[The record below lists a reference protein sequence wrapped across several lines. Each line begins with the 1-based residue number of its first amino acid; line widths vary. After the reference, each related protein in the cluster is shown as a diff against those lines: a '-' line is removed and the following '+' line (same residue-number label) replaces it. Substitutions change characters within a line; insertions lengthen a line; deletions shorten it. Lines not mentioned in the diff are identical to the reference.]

1 MFARACGWV
10 RRCAGVHARA
20 NRHTHTH
27 KHINTRKHKHTVV
40 QWRIMGARQ
49 RSSDRTQERDHTH
62 SPPRSRAT
70 AAQRN
75 SSAGE
80 ERRSGLASATRE
92 STALGKRKAV
102 GHGNHMMAVD
112 GNQDV
117 LDTNSAALERRA
129 ARHDLGHAQALRA
142 CGQAD
147 TWGRGGQEKCA
158 RTGQAGSPCRRRERE
173 RIWGE
178 LSQPCCAPRH
188 LVAWQPASHGAPRVA
203 RDALGQEEHARALLQ
218 RAEPRG
224 RPRPRHHRANV
235 PASVPA
241 RSSPPPSRGQAGRPL
256 PPFLDAH

>member
-1 MFARACGWV
+1 
-10 RRCAGVHARA
+10 
-20 NRHTHTH
+20 
-27 KHINTRKHKHTVV
+27 
-40 QWRIMGARQ
+40 
-49 RSSDRTQERDHTH
+49 
-62 SPPRSRAT
+62 
-70 AAQRN
+70 
-75 SSAGE
+75 
-80 ERRSGLASATRE
+80 
-92 STALGKRKAV
+92 
-102 GHGNHMMAVD
+102 MAVD

-224 RPRPRHHRANV
+224 RLAPGIIGQMCLRPSLHAPPHPPR
-235 PASVPA
+235 
-241 RSSPPPSRGQAGRPL
+241 AGRPDAPCL
-256 PPFLDAH
+256 LFLMHIEGTCQVQLSRPRAHAAPAGTARAPAYRVMPAATHDPATRGPAPAHAPMPAGAMSAAGWVLLSLSLVLSFTFHSTPPVRACAHVP